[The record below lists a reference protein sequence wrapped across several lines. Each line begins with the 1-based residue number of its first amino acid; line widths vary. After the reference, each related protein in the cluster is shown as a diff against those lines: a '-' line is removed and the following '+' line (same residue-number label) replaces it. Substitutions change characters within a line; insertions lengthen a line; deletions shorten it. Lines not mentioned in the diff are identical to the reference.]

1 MKDTIQQSEDAKD
14 FCIMKNNNKFDINNF
29 ISPDVSYAPVYIW
42 VWNDICTKDIIDTQL
57 AEMHNL
63 GIRAFYILPE
73 PKEFRPD
80 SMPTNLSPDYL
91 SAEYF
96 ELCAY
101 AVRKGKE
108 YGMICWIYD
117 EGGWPSGGAC
127 GKVLKDHPE
136 YARQVLETY
145 DRSFSAGDMYKK
157 TMPEVLAAFLNDKE
171 IIDEGYIFSED
182 TVVTEYFSEKTI
194 CGNADYPDLLNKDAT
209 EYFIEITHE
218 KYASAMKGLLGE
230 TVKAV
235 FTDEPKAP
243 SRAFNKDLAEEYES
257 LYGESILPYLPLIA
271 QRVTATRENIHI
283 LYRWYDLCSRMFCEN
298 FLLPCKEWANS
309 HGMAFTGHLD
319 KDHSPLGCINGGG
332 NFNLMRALRYF
343 DIPGVDIIWRQLY
356 PENKITAMNDM
367 NGYNGF
373 FPRYASSAAVQNGT
387 KLAMSEI
394 FGVAGPGLTYDLM
407 RYTIGYQAV
416 RGINIFNMFNFPL
429 GRTGQLLAQELPVF
443 TENQPYYQFLG
454 QFNRYVERLS
464 YVSTLG
470 KRVCETGLYYPVHDF
485 QGGLSAD
492 AMSDTFDTLGRKLE
506 DMMVD
511 FDIVDDDVI
520 QAAHGVN
527 DGCICIGNAVY
538 RHIII
543 PENAYIPQETQNVL
557 NRFISSG
564 GKVSYELSD
573 LTPVIHAEGI
583 GLRAMHTK
591 AENAELFFLFREKGD
606 CEEYQIQLPSKK
618 GYLLDLMT
626 GTLQHFETEDCI
638 LSLSLA
644 TGETAVILLT
654 DKFFKAENPR
664 NYIKRFDITDKFIF
678 RKENELICNGNGFD
692 IIKHS
697 DKTTAVRLGDWS
709 YFVSNA
715 YSGSGV
721 YETTFT
727 LPGEKAGKEGI
738 IDLGDVHFAAQVYLN
753 GKPLGAALMSPY
765 RFKIPVGLLD
775 KNNELKIVVTNTS
788 ANWYVHTDYFDKWSI
803 KELSPY
809 FETEL
814 SYAKDFSSGGLY
826 GPVVLYTE

>member
-1 MKDTIQQSEDAKD
+1 
-14 FCIMKNNNKFDINNF
+14 MKNNNQFDINKF

-101 AVRKGKE
+101 AVQKGKE
-108 YGMICWIYD
+108 LGMICWIYD

-171 IIDEGYIFSED
+171 FIEEGYIFSED
-182 TVVTEYFSEKTI
+182 TVVTEYFYEKTI
-194 CGNADYPDLLNKDAT
+194 CGNTDYPDLLNKDAT
-209 EYFIEITHE
+209 EYFIEITHK
-218 KYASAMKGLLGE
+218 KYASAMKDLLGE

-243 SRAFNKDLAEEYES
+243 SRAFNKGLAEKYES

-271 QRVTATRENIHI
+271 QRVTATQENIHI

-319 KDHSPLGCINGGG
+319 KDHSPLGCIDGGG

-343 DIPGVDIIWRQLY
+343 DIPGVDVIWRQLY
-356 PENKITAMNDM
+356 PENRTTDKNDM

-373 FPRYASSAAVQNGT
+373 FPRYASSAAAQNGT

-394 FGVAGPGLTYDLM
+394 LGVAGAAVSYDIM
-407 RYTIGYQAV
+407 RYTVGYQAV
-416 RGINIFNMFNFPL
+416 RGINIFNLFNFPL
-429 GRTGQLLAQELPVF
+429 GRKGQLLAQELPVF

-470 KRVCETGLYYPVHDF
+470 KRICETGLYYPVHDF
-485 QGGLSAD
+485 QGGLNAD
-492 AMSDTFDTLGRKLE
+492 AMSDSFDTLGRKLE

-520 QAAHGVN
+520 QASRGVN

-543 PENAYIPQETQNVL
+543 PENAYIPQETQKML
-557 NRFISSG
+557 NLFVKGGGRISHT
-564 GKVSYELSD
+564 LSD
-573 LTPVIHAEGI
+573 LAPTIHVDGT

-591 AENAELFFLFREKGD
+591 AENGELFFLFREKGEKGD
-606 CEEYQIQLPSKK
+606 YRVHLPSSS
-618 GYLLDLMT
+618 GYLLDLAN
-626 GTLQHFETEDCI
+626 GTLHCFENEKGI
-638 LSLSLA
+638 LELSLA
-644 TGETAVILLT
+644 VGETAVILLT
-654 DKFFKAENPR
+654 DETLNAENQKEFK
-664 NYIKRFDITDKFIF
+664 NIFNISNGFLF
-678 RKENELICNGNGFD
+678 RKEHELYCNEDGFKT
-692 IIKHS
+692 IKHFDNS
-697 DKTTAVRLGDWS
+697 VPINLGDWKYLIGNS
-709 YFVSNA
+709 

-738 IDLGDVHFAAQVYLN
+738 IALGDVHFTAQVYLN
-753 GKPLGAALMSPY
+753 GKPLGTALMPPY
-765 RFKIPVGLLD
+765 RFKIPVGVLD

-788 ANWYVHTDYFDKWSI
+788 ANWYAHTDYFDKWSI

-814 SYAKDFSSGGLY
+814 NYAKDFVSGGLY